1 MSQNKSDNK
10 RRFTMNED
18 IFKGQWRQIRGKAR
32 EWWGELTDDDLDMV
46 DGRWDQMV
54 GKLQEKYGYTKEKA
68 ASELETR
75 LKELEEGTPTY
86 S

>member
-1 MSQNKSDNK
+1 
-10 RRFTMNED
+10 MNED